1 MFQPIR
7 TEVRWTRKLESDL
20 NRVCIGGVD
29 EQVQVLRCRLE
40 QGLEHDILEQGPDI
54 LEQGHDILEQGH
66 GT

>member
-7 TEVRWTRKLESDL
+7 TEVRWTKKWESDL
-20 NRVCIGGVD
+20 NQVCIGGVD

-40 QGLEHDILEQGPDI
+40 QGLEHDILEQGHGK
-54 LEQGHDILEQGH
+54 QGQGH